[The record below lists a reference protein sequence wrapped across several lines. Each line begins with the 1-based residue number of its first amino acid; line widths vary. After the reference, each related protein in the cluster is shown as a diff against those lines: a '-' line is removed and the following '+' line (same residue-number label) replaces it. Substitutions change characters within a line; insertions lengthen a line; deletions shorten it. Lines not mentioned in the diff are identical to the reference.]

1 MDRNGDGGISE
12 EEAPARMKENF
23 KRLDRNGDGKIT
35 REELR
40 EGFGQRRPPNAP

>member
-1 MDRNGDGGISE
+1 
-12 EEAPARMKENF
+12 MKENF